1 MRNMSQREIQ
11 HRKAVGSKLT
21 MAGSTLALGSLGAKG
36 LATAAPKIGKLAKI
50 PGLAA
55 QADKAATN
63 LAIGATGIG
72 GASGFNFA
80 AYTKAEAKQRKPAA
94 PKPPTMPKPAA
105 GLKRPTQPKQR
116 TGFAK
121 EAPSMLD
128 FGLGSVHQ
136 GSSQWTEQVEK
147 AYDPE
152 ANRAKR
158 LDHAATAFTAGAG
171 ASAAGAAFTGKKA
184 FKPLKAIAST
194 QRGKLALKGGAK
206 TAVLGGS
213 AIGASIAAD
222 RIRGYKKT
230 RGASYRPLRE
240 SGY

>member
-50 PGLAA
+50 PGLAT

-94 PKPPTMPKPAA
+94 PKPPTAPV